1 MSYEKVATAERKV
14 IGVKQTLK
22 ALENND
28 VSEVFIATDA
38 DPKVLLKV
46 IHLAESK
53 NIPIIKLHSMKKMGR
68 ACGIDVSAATV
79 AIVN

>member
-1 MSYEKVATAERKV
+1 MSYEKVAMEERKV

-22 ALENND
+22 ALEED
-28 VSEVFIATDA
+28 LATELFVASDA
-38 DPKVLLKV
+38 DHKVLLKV

-53 NIPIIKLHSMKKMGR
+53 NIPISKVNSMKKLGK

-79 AIVN
+79 AIVK